1 MPNKAK
7 LWWRGGGIPLWN
19 LQLSFDKCTACV
31 LGVKGNVKIC
41 LDLVNAHVAIC
52 WFDFSGRDLASTT
65 LPGYPPHVPPA
76 GQGSYSAPTLTGMVP
91 GEFSLKKEKIWGGG
105 MGSTNESNDFQPQS
119 PIFPLC
125 SFYMPAASRFTN
137 LKARRDA
144 KHKLSNCLSLTL

>member
-1 MPNKAK
+1 MPDKVK
-7 LWWRGGGIPLWN
+7 LWGRGGGIPLWY
-19 LQLSFDKCTACV
+19 LQLCFDKCTACV

-91 GEFSLKKEKIWGGG
+91 GEFSLKKKEGEAREVG
-105 MGSTNESNDFQPQS
+105 MKAMTFSHKAKDF
-119 PIFPLC
+119 LC
-125 SFYMPAASRFTN
+125 APFTCQ
-137 LKARRDA
+137 LHLD
-144 KHKLSNCLSLTL
+144 LQT